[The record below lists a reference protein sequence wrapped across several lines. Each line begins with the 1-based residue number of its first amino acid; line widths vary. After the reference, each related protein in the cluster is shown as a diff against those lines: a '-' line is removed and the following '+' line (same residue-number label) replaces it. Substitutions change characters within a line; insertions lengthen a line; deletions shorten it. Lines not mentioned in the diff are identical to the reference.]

1 MVDQVF
7 IYILSLALLVLI
19 VIIYSLPRFFIKIIL
34 IRPAS
39 EPVSWSEAAPG
50 VPVRVMVPGGSDSS
64 VNATSAAARTL
75 RTFPE
80 VEIRTEGVFTI
91 SSADCGTTGASS
103 ALPLTSEEVRKI

>member
-1 MVDQVF
+1 MVDQVN
-7 IYILSLALLVLI
+7 ILSLALLVQI
-19 VIIYSLPRFFIKIIL
+19 VIIYSLPRIFFSKIIL

-75 RTFPE
+75 RSFPE